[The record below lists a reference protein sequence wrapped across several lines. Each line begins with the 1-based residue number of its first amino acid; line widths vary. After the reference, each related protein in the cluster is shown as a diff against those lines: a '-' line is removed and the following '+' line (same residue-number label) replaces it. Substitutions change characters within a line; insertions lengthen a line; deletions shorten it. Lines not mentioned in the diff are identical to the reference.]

1 MPGSDTES
9 ADITE
14 EQVRAVLEVLVDHH
28 HWALGHYDIGTD
40 IVPIHDPA
48 AIAGEVQSLAD
59 QRLGDTE
66 ETDAGE

>member
-9 ADITE
+9 ADISE
-14 EQVRAVLEVLVDHH
+14 EQVRAVLEVLADHH

-48 AIAGEVQSLAD
+48 VIAGEVQPLAD

-66 ETDAGE
+66 DSDVED

>member
-1 MPGSDTES
+1 MPASDTES
-9 ADITE
+9 ADISE
-14 EQVRAVLEVLVDHH
+14 EQVQAVLEVLADHH

-48 AIAGEVQSLAD
+48 AIAGEVQPLAD

-66 ETDAGE
+66 DSDAGE